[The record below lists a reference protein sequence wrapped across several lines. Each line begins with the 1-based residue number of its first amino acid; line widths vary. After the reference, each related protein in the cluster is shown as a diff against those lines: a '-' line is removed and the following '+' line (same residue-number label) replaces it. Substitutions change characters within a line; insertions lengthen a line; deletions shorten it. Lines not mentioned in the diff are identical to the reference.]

1 MNREEGEGRITRILV
16 AVDASPLSLAALD
29 AAAEL
34 AASLQAELLGL
45 YIEDINLLRL
55 AESPFAREVGLFSG
69 SIRELDTQRM
79 QRQLRAQANRVRRR
93 LSRLAERSQIQWSF
107 RVTRGAIDTELLSAA
122 AEVDLVILGRT
133 GWSGGR
139 RLGSTAQA
147 IASKATRP
155 ALLHAP
161 RATQRSA
168 VLVLYDGS
176 EVAQRALTTATDMIK
191 GQNRFLSIAIV
202 AEHQEDAK
210 NLQMEV
216 AMWLRSRGLQAR
228 YRWLFRVDVEMVK
241 KLMQTEGQCVLV
253 LPSSMMEGKNLITLL
268 HGLKCPVMVVH

>member
-1 MNREEGEGRITRILV
+1 MNGENSERRITRILV

-55 AESPFAREVGLFSG
+55 AESPFAQEVGLFSG
-69 SIRELDTQRM
+69 SIRELDIQRLH
-79 QRQLRAQANRVRRR
+79 RQLRAQANRIRRR
-93 LSRLAERSQIQWSF
+93 LSRLAERSQIRWSF
-107 RVTRGAIDTELLSAA
+107 RVARGAISAELLSAA
-122 AEVDLVILGRT
+122 SDVDLIILGRA

-139 RLGSTAQA
+139 RLGSTAQD
-147 IASKATRP
+147 IASKTPRP
-155 ALLHAP
+155 ALFHAP
-161 RATQRSA
+161 RTKQRSA

-176 EVAQRALTTATDMIK
+176 QVAQRALTTATDMVK
-191 GQNRFLSIAIV
+191 GQRGFLTVAIIADD
-202 AEHQEDAK
+202 QEDAK

-216 AMWLRSRGLQAR
+216 AMWLRSRDLKAR
-228 YRWLFRVDVEMVK
+228 YRWLFVVDVETVK
-241 KLMQTEGQCVLV
+241 MLMQTEGQCVLV
-253 LPSSMMEGKNLITLL
+253 LPSSMMEDKSLITLL